1 MSWVRLSEGRKALE
15 FGLLLVLKAGFSK
28 PKNRR
33 AMGFERSPALWREQD
48 SEGENPKN
56 AWA

>member
-1 MSWVRLSEGRKALE
+1 MSRVRLSKGRKALE

-33 AMGFERSPALWREQD
+33 ARGFEKSPNLWREQN

-56 AWA
+56 AWV